1 MAKDRR
7 YQKTKNAIYKTF
19 VKLLTEKE
27 LNKISVK
34 EITDLANINRAT
46 FYSHYKDIYDLYDAY
61 EKDIFNGLIDLLNK
75 DIDDIE
81 IYDLLLNCIIDNK
94 QLCEMI
100 FSRKNS
106 LFYKLQE
113 FFINEYQ
120 TTWSKKYHLSQIS
133 LEIEYLS
140 RYCVQG
146 AFSMIDYWI
155 KTNFSYPIDQLKE
168 MISELEES
176 IIHYSLKKGH

>member
-1 MAKDRR
+1 
-7 YQKTKNAIYKTF
+7 
-19 VKLLTEKE
+19 
-27 LNKISVK
+27 
-34 EITDLANINRAT
+34 
-46 FYSHYKDIYDLYDAY
+46 
-61 EKDIFNGLIDLLNK
+61 
-75 DIDDIE
+75 
-81 IYDLLLNCIIDNK
+81 
-94 QLCEMI
+94 MI